1 MWDMRRVEQK
11 KEETKEEAEET
22 KEVAE
27 ESKQQAVEKIIKPE
41 QKLQLGETEE
51 IDTMLMFQLL
61 LNFNNKNIEMIIGT
75 KSAKGVSEYKPSRKN
90 LQKMLQLLQS
100 KLKENVMFKEPLT
113 KHCMVIRFEL
123 LNNFCRNIREKLIEE
138 NIAKPKVNEYRPL
151 FAYTWVIM
159 LQNYIHKREYD
170 LEMIGDNE
178 TNDTSK
184 NYVDGAGKLMQ
195 DVIDFWHITRAK
207 VCRRVNDI
215 KILVPSQSLSHELR
229 DDYIPKLIE
238 IAYKE
243 YDKNCN
249 TLTHLLQFL
258 FYYHEITHT
267 IEKQNPDDPKLIQML
282 PVLVKMSERYLK
294 GKVVG
299 D

>member
-1 MWDMRRVEQK
+1 
-11 KEETKEEAEET
+11 
-22 KEVAE
+22 
-27 ESKQQAVEKIIKPE
+27 
-41 QKLQLGETEE
+41 
-51 IDTMLMFQLL
+51 MLMFQLL

-184 NYVDGAGKLMQ
+184 NYVDGAGKLM
-195 DVIDFWHITRAK
+195 
-207 VCRRVNDI
+207 
-215 KILVPSQSLSHELR
+215 
-229 DDYIPKLIE
+229 
-238 IAYKE
+238 
-243 YDKNCN
+243 
-249 TLTHLLQFL
+249 
-258 FYYHEITHT
+258 
-267 IEKQNPDDPKLIQML
+267 
-282 PVLVKMSERYLK
+282 
-294 GKVVG
+294 
-299 D
+299 

>member
-11 KEETKEEAEET
+11 KEETKEVVEET